1 MTPPNINDT
10 LSAISNMKED
20 FISYL
25 IMMVIIAIL
34 IALIVYIFYL
44 RRLKSSECDYMKDLY
59 ESIDG
64 YIRPLDI
71 NDPDCSGNLY
81 DYYIKTAYNACSGG
95 NYKNDFVDVCN
106 LKSVIGQGV
115 RCLDFE
121 LYSIDDKPI
130 VATSTSDSYY
140 IKETFNYV
148 DFNDVMKTIQNYAF
162 ASSTAPNY
170 TDPILINLRIM
181 SNNQTMYTNLA
192 NILASYEDMLL
203 SKENSFENNGKN
215 IAGLPITSF
224 MNKCLIIVDKTNTAF
239 LDNEEFLEYVNLTSN
254 SVFMRSYH
262 YNDIKDNPD
271 VDELTNFNRRGMTIV
286 YPEVGTNPDNPS
298 GILCRE
304 YGCQM
309 VAMRFQFV
317 DDLLEENTLFFDRCT
332 YAFCLKPERLRYVP
346 VTIPLPDPQNPEYS
360 YATRKVESDYYSF
373 DV

>member
-1 MTPPNINDT
+1 
-10 LSAISNMKED
+10 
-20 FISYL
+20 
-25 IMMVIIAIL
+25 
-34 IALIVYIFYL
+34 
-44 RRLKSSECDYMKDLY
+44 MKDLY

-192 NILASYEDMLL
+192 NILASYEDILL

-262 YNDIKDNPD
+262 YNDIKDN
-271 VDELTNFNRRGMTIV
+271 L
-286 YPEVGTNPDNPS
+286 
-298 GILCRE
+298 
-304 YGCQM
+304 
-309 VAMRFQFV
+309 
-317 DDLLEENTLFFDRCT
+317 
-332 YAFCLKPERLRYVP
+332 VP
-346 VTIPLPDPQNPEYS
+346 PQH
-360 YATRKVESDYYSF
+360 
-373 DV
+373 